1 MGPLAVLTCATLV
14 LTVFRPG
21 LAASLVIFSLSAIFG
36 SYQVAAN
43 TAFVLRTPNDRRAQA
58 FGIASMGVIVG
69 QGLGFMAAG
78 AAVEVIA
85 PATVIAI
92 GGGAGAVVACVLT
105 LRWRHVS
112 PPGGRH
118 VLGRQL
124 RRRGAGPSAPP
135 GGSG

>member
-1 MGPLAVLTCATLV
+1 M
-14 LTVFRPG
+14 
-21 LAASLVIFSLSAIFG
+21 IFSLSAVFG
-36 SYQVAAN
+36 SYQIAAN
-43 TAFVLRTPNDRRAQA
+43 TGFVLRTPTDRRAQA

-69 QGLGFMAAG
+69 QGLGFLAAG

-92 GGGAGAVVACVLT
+92 SGGAGAVLAGILT
-105 LRWRHVS
+105 LRWRRVS

-118 VLGRQL
+118 VLGRRLQ
-124 RRRGAGPSAPP
+124 RGGTGPSAPP